1 MVVLQAASN
10 FKEPRI
16 MPRNNLRYGTLLV
29 CGVLALA
36 GGPAPADDGKV
47 DKEKPTLSG
56 KWENKD
62 AEPKLELKFSGER
75 DLTIFPHGENFDL
88 RLDCSYTVTKEGLV
102 KVKITRLGGRQDLVD
117 KVKEAL
123 PVGKE
128 FEFKW
133 KAETDTAKLEAVQG
147 EDIEH
152 LKGHLEGDYAK
163 KP

>member
-1 MVVLQAASN
+1 MAALQAASN
-10 FKEPRI
+10 LKEPRI

-36 GGPAPADDGKV
+36 GRPAPADDGKGGTG
-47 DKEKPTLSG
+47 KPTLSG
-56 KWENKD
+56 TWENKD
-62 AEPKLELKFSGER
+62 AEPKLELKFSGED
-75 DLTIFPHGENFDL
+75 DLTIFPHGDGFDL
-88 RLDCSYTVTKEGLV
+88 HIDCSYTVTKEGLV
-102 KVKITRLGGRQDLVD
+102 KAKIKRLGGRQDLVD
-117 KVKEAL
+117 KAKEAL

-133 KAETDTAKLEAVQG
+133 RVEVDTAKLEAVQG

-152 LKGHLEGDYAK
+152 LKDHLEGEYAK